1 MSAEAKN
8 TLHWTLTLD
17 GYVTG
22 PNRSFHNYRTRNL
35 KNDKKP
41 NIREN

>member
-22 PNRSFHNYRTRNL
+22 PKRSFHNYWTRNL
-35 KNDKKP
+35 RSDKKP